1 MKFRTDFVTNSS
13 SSSYITVCV
22 GDACFE
28 CDKFEGDGWAILLFE
43 IEDCIKKLSKAKTT
57 DDVANILQRRI
68 SWKNFGADE
77 DDVAE
82 VEEDFKAFIEK
93 IKSKNQLSDLGVLSG
108 SAKYYCDE
116 ERVQEI
122 AFDFGSGRGAF
133 SSFDLEMSE
142 IKVHRVEGE
151 CDWSTDIEYDPCDDD
166 GAELEKDYTNL
177 KWSAIDDGDFPW

>member
-13 SSSYITVCV
+13 SSSYITVRV
-22 GDACFE
+22 GDARFE
-28 CDKFEGDGWAILLFE
+28 CDKFEGDGWDILLFR
-43 IEDCIKKLSKAKTT
+43 IGDCIKGLSEAKTT
-57 DDVANILQRRI
+57 DDVANILQRGI
-68 SWKNFGADE
+68 SWEDFGADE

-108 SAKYYCDE
+108 SANYCYDDE
-116 ERVQEI
+116 WGQEI

-133 SSFDLEMSE
+133 SSFDGVMSE
-142 IKVHRVEGE
+142 IEVHRVEGE
-151 CDWSTDIEYDPCDDD
+151 CDWSTDIEFDLYGDD
-166 GAELEKDYTNL
+166 GAEREKDYTNL